1 MAGKR
6 KKEKNSQQL
15 RQRLAGLGLMGVGA
29 FFLISLILTWWDIAT
44 PESIGLVG
52 GFAARSLLGLF
63 GQGGIFLPLVL
74 LFWGL
79 SLLFGW
85 GNRQDRT
92 INGLGILILMTGL
105 LGLFGVES
113 VRTLSLRDAA
123 LLGLDG
129 AGGGVT
135 GAVIAWS
142 AHRVLG
148 RIGAYIALGVL
159 AAAGAV
165 MLIEGLDFRFFR
177 RLFAGLA
184 AAVRRGME
192 CRKERRQRKASQR
205 PAKPEPHRQQE
216 VQEKTSPRIHQPEE
230 FDDRSYQS
238 VKTVL
243 MDEELGR
250 AGRKPG
256 SRPAGKTAA
265 GEPARTE
272 SPEPGETEKTEEML
286 ERQMELCL
294 DPQPASRKSRKWVY
308 PPLSLLSRRTGPDT
322 PMTEAEITRTARLLE
337 ETLEGFGVKLKID
350 EVSCGPAVT
359 RYEAKLAPG
368 VKVSKILRLSDDL
381 ALSLATSNIRIEAPI
396 PGKAAIGIEVPN
408 AHVADVALREIMADP
423 GFGKSDNVLGIALG
437 KDIAGGIVTA
447 DLARMPHL
455 LVAGAT
461 GSGKSVCMNTLICS
475 LLFRYSPEELK
486 MLMVDPKKVELNNYN
501 DIPHLVAP
509 VVTDPKKA
517 ATALRWMTAEMENRY
532 SLFAAQGVKDIEGY
546 NRKMAS
552 PAGAGSEGGPPLPFI
567 AIFIDE
573 LSDLMMVAPADVE
586 DSICRLAQMARAA
599 GMHLVIATQRP
610 SVNVITGLIKAN
622 VPSRIAF
629 AVSSQVDSRTILDG
643 AGAEKLLGRGDMLF
657 SPVGLNKPKRVQ
669 GAFISDGDVLKV
681 VDHLKKQGQP
691 EYLQGVEVLDR
702 EVPEDEESAG
712 MEETD
717 ELLPEA
723 AAMILETGQA
733 SISMVQRRLKVGYA
747 RAARIIDQL
756 EEKNVVG
763 GFEGSKPRQVL
774 IGWDQYHLL
783 FGQEDGSGDD

>member
-1 MAGKR
+1 MAVKR
-6 KKEKNSQQL
+6 KNGSDTQKLKE
-15 RQRLAGLGLMGVGA
+15 RLTGLALIGVGA
-29 FFLISLILTWWDIAT
+29 FFLTSLILTWWDIAT
-44 PESIGLVG
+44 PDSIGLVG
-52 GFAARSLLGLF
+52 GFVARSLLGLF
-63 GQGGIFLPLVL
+63 GQGGIFLPLAL

-92 INGLGILILMTGL
+92 LNGLGIVILMIGL
-105 LGLFGVES
+105 LGLFGLES
-113 VRTLSLRDAA
+113 IRTLSLREAA
-123 LLGLDG
+123 LLGLEG
-129 AGGGVT
+129 GGGGVI
-135 GAVIAWS
+135 GSVIAWG

-148 RIGAYIALGVL
+148 RIGAYIVLGVL
-159 AAAGAV
+159 ATGGAV
-165 MLIEGLDFRFFR
+165 MLVEGLDFRFFR
-177 RLFAGLA
+177 KLFAGLVA
-184 AAVRRGME
+184 NVRKKRE
-192 CRKERRQRKASQR
+192 RSRARKERKRRER
-205 PAKPEPHRQQE
+205 PAPAERPKEQPE
-216 VQEKTSPRIHQPEE
+216 VTTGPRIHQQDGY
-230 FDDRSYQS
+230 DDRSYQS
-238 VKTVL
+238 VKSML

-250 AGRKPG
+250 GAKKPG
-256 SRPAGKTAA
+256 VRPPAKPQTPSAPDTDEAAKTN
-265 GEPARTE
+265 E
-272 SPEPGETEKTEEML
+272 TEEML

-294 DPQPASRKSRKWVY
+294 EPQLASRKAKKWIY
-308 PPLSLLSRRTGPDT
+308 PPLSLLSRRSGPET
-322 PMTEAEITRTARLLE
+322 PMTEAEINRTARLLE
-337 ETLEGFGVKLKID
+337 ETLDGFGVKLKID

-368 VKVSKILRLSDDL
+368 VKVSKLLRLSDDL
-381 ALSLATSNIRIEAPI
+381 ALSLAASNIRIEAPI

-408 AHVADVALREIMADP
+408 AHVADVSLREIMTDTS
-423 GFGKSDNVLGIALG
+423 FGKGDNVLGIALG
-437 KDIAGGIVTA
+437 KDIGGAIVTA

-475 LLFRYSPEELK
+475 LLFRYSPDELK

-509 VVTDPKKA
+509 VVTEPKRA

-532 SLFAAQGVKDIEGY
+532 SLFAGEGVKDIDGY
-546 NRKMAS
+546 NRKMVNRT
-552 PAGAGSEGGPPLPFI
+552 GDTDGEGGVLPYI

-669 GAFISDGDVLKV
+669 GAFISDSDVLKV
-681 VDHLKKQGQP
+681 VDYLKKQGRP
-691 EYLQGVEVLDR
+691 EYLQGVEILEKDL
-702 EVPEDEESAG
+702 PEDDPSDG
-712 MEETD
+712 MQDTD
-717 ELLPEA
+717 ELLPDA
-723 AAMILETGQA
+723 AALVLETGQA

-774 IGWDQYHLL
+774 IGWDQYNLL
-783 FGQEDGSGDD
+783 FGQENGDNDD